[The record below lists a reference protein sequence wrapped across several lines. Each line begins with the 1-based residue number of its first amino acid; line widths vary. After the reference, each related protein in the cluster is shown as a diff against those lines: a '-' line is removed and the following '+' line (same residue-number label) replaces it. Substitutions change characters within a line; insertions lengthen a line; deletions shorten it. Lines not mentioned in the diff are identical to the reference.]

1 MANLD
6 AEGTAM
12 VREVMGEHGKRRT
25 LIVAT
30 NDLTDC
36 ERFDTRVD
44 LSGSARG

>member
-6 AEGTAM
+6 AEGGAM
-12 VREVMGEHGKRRT
+12 VRDVMREQAKRRT

-36 ERFDTRVD
+36 ERFDVRVD
-44 LSGSARG
+44 LSGSVHG